1 MKLLYVFLLVEIILL
16 VYLGISYTMYV
27 YTRHLVSENYPTGE
41 DTSKYKIIVKR
52 YRFWESNTLSTIY
65 LQILLLALISI
76 GYGVSSLGTF
86 ILKLG
91 DIL

>member
-27 YTRHLVSENYPTGE
+27 YTRHIVSENYPVGY
-41 DTSKYKIIVKR
+41 DTLKYTRILKR
-52 YRFWESNTLSTIY
+52 NRFWEFNTVFGIC

-76 GYGVSSLGTF
+76 GYGVSALVH
-86 ILKLG
+86 LL
-91 DIL
+91 

>member
-27 YTRHLVSENYPTGE
+27 YTRHIVSENYPVGY
-41 DTSKYKIIVKR
+41 DTLKYTRILKR
-52 YRFWESNTLSTIY
+52 NRFWEFNTLSI
-65 LQILLLALISI
+65 ICLLSIISI

>member
-27 YTRHLVSENYPTGE
+27 YTRHLVSENYPVGY
-41 DTSKYKIIVKR
+41 DTLKYTRILKR
-52 YRFWESNTLSTIY
+52 NRFWEFNTLSI
-65 LQILLLALISI
+65 ICLLSIISI

-86 ILKLG
+86 ILTVR
-91 DIL
+91 